1 MTRADELSYNKKQN
15 IIDLEGEQDKV
26 ITIPERKERESA
38 KEYVVRVL
46 VDNIV
51 NTGLEPGE
59 KLIEQELCEKLGV
72 SRTPFRE
79 AELELAQRKLIDI
92 RPKIG
97 TYVAYIDAELVRKC
111 GTCAVYLRQRLQG
124 WHAVCFPHRILT
136 GCGKISHC
144 GSFISSGSRRIRYS
158 CWTSSFTVCS
168 TICVDGDTG
177 MNW

>member
-1 MTRADELSYNKKQN
+1 M
-15 IIDLEGEQDKV
+15 
-26 ITIPERKERESA
+26 
-38 KEYVVRVL
+38 
-46 VDNIV
+46 DNIV
-51 NTGLEPGE
+51 NTGLEPGQ

-97 TYVAYIDAELVRKC
+97 TYVAYIDAELVEEVRH
-111 GTCAVYLRQRLQG
+111 LRSVLEAEIAG
-124 WHAVCFPHRILT
+124 MAMPLCFPHRILT

-168 TICVDGDTG
+168 TIYVDGDTG